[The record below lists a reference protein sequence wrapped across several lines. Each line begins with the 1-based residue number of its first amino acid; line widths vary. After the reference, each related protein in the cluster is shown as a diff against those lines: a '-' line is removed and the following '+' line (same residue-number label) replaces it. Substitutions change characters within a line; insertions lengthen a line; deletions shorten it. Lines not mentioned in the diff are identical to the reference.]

1 MLGNIEGK
9 RRQGQQRIR
18 QLDNIT
24 DSMDMSMSNLPE
36 TVKDREASC
45 ATVHAV
51 GVTKSD
57 VTEQQQQQA
66 N

>member
-1 MLGNIEGK
+1 M
-9 RRQGQQRIR
+9 RW
-18 QLDNIT
+18 LDGIF
-24 DSMDMSMSNLPE
+24 DSMDMNLSNLQE

-51 GVTKSD
+51 GVILSD

>member
-1 MLGNIEGK
+1 MA
-9 RRQGQQRIR
+9 
-18 QLDNIT
+18 
-24 DSMDMSMSNLPE
+24 MSMSNLQE

-51 GVTKSD
+51 GVTQSD